1 MGVSLPPVKHLEAAR
16 RVAGL
21 IDSAGYALCARCK
34 SRLEDEEKILCPSC
48 AEVAELEREAGFKNE
63 L

>member
-1 MGVSLPPVKHLEAAR
+1 MSEQKTSYLEAAR

-34 SRLEDEEKILCPSC
+34 SRLENDGKVYCPSC
-48 AEVAELEREAGFKNE
+48 EEIIFCEKRAGVFKP
-63 L
+63 